1 MSLDDPYQ
9 PDFLISLGNDTDIV
23 SWINNLLQHD
33 NSLNSDIAILDKQ
46 LNHIIPVLEVASEDL
61 SLHIERLIDEI
72 SRSASRLP
80 YDLQFMRD
88 GALSV
93 QVALNNLTT
102 RSSSF
107 SPQSSATLDKLH
119 SLDTIK
125 RNMELA
131 RDVLREAES
140 WSTLESE
147 VSSLL
152 SEQNYEKAA
161 EKLSEANKSMI
172 VFQNTPEYE
181 TRRTLMI

>member
-1 MSLDDPYQ
+1 MSLHNPQQLPLSD
-9 PDFLISLGNDTDIV
+9 DTDIV
-23 SWINNLLQHD
+23 SWINNLLQHENHD
-33 NSLNSDIAILDKQ
+33 LPDIASLEKQ
-46 LNHIIPVLEVASEDL
+46 LNHIVPALEVASEDL
-61 SLHIERLIDEI
+61 TLHIERLIDEI

-93 QVALNNLTT
+93 QAALNNLTT

-152 SEQNYEKAA
+152 SEQSY
-161 EKLSEANKSMI
+161 
-172 VFQNTPEYE
+172 
-181 TRRTLMI
+181 

>member
-1 MSLDDPYQ
+1 MSPEDTQQ
-9 PDFLISLGNDTDIV
+9 PDFLSSLDDDTDIIP
-23 SWINNLLQHD
+23 WINNLLQDGDHGSSEIA
-33 NSLNSDIAILDKQ
+33 SLEKRLG
-46 LNHIIPVLEVASEDL
+46 HIVPALEIASEDL
-61 SLHIERLIDEI
+61 SLHIERLIDDI

-93 QVALNNLTT
+93 QVSLNNLTS

-119 SLDTIK
+119 SLDAIK

-152 SEQNYEKAA
+152 SEQSYEKAA
-161 EKLSEANKSMI
+161 EKLSDRKASCRER
-172 VFQNTPEYE
+172 V
-181 TRRTLMI
+181 